1 MYSEGSFGRAL
12 ATREH
17 LAREQL
23 GSGSGGA
30 RKFRTALKL
39 GSVPGDDR
47 SDAGETQEAQNKVGA
62 GERARGEA
70 RGIGLTREREAKHE
84 ILNPET

>member
-12 ATREH
+12 ATAREH
-17 LAREQL
+17 LARE
-23 GSGSGGA
+23 GGA